1 MFRSVLT
8 VIAFLSFCLTG
19 GTSLAQG
26 HESSA
31 PLPGAPPA
39 KWEAPIGGYF
49 SASFT
54 AVTDY
59 SFAGISQTNRK
70 PALQPGMQYRTPS
83 LSENIDAWF
92 YTGVWAS
99 NIEFPNTAPSLE
111 IDVLAGIKFKG
122 FDRRLS
128 IDLGY
133 TRYNYPDFAAEL
145 GYNYGDIIATVGWDF
160 RLFQVS
166 GRVRY
171 SPNSFGNAGAAWN
184 KRGQII
190 VPLPFLK
197 VNENFSFLAYGTLGN
212 QWVDRF
218 LSYGI
223 PSSDYWYWQTGL
235 VVSAYGLDF
244 TVAYTDSSI
253 SVAGCGNTPNCEGR
267 VFLGVSKVF

>member
-39 KWEAPIGGYF
+39 KWEAPFGGYF

-70 PALQPGMQYRTPS
+70 PALQ
-83 LSENIDAWF
+83 F

-212 QWVDRF
+212 HAELR
-218 LSYGI
+218 G
-223 PSSDYWYWQTGL
+223 PGL
-235 VVSAYGLDF
+235 PRRLQGVLKS
-244 TVAYTDSSI
+244 
-253 SVAGCGNTPNCEGR
+253 
-267 VFLGVSKVF
+267 LGVVAARPLLSGT